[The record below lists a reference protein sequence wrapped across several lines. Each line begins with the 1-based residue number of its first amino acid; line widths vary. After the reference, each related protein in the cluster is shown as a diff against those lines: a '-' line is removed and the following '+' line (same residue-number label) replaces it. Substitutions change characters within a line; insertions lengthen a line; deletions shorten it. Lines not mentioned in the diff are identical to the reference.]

1 MEFRFHDIFS
11 KIIPGGF
18 FLTICGIFLVP
29 TLVENEQLMKYVN
42 ILKEFDG
49 LLTAFALILTYV
61 IGYIIDG
68 LGSIFLEELLWKIW
82 GGWPVIL
89 LHKKKYT
96 KRTTF
101 PHSDLVFKKL
111 SDDCLDGKNEN
122 FTIDEYDKLY
132 YYAQN
137 IVRKE
142 GNDKQQ
148 ERQEQ
153 YVEAY
158 IFSRSILVATIL
170 SIIAISLLSFFQ
182 PNSYLFSGLLILVLI
197 LIFFYY
203 RSLDKALYQ
212 TRDILNAAYTIL
224 NKKSNEVKNTEG
236 VSKSDSDKKS

>member
-18 FLTICGIFLVP
+18 FLTICGIFLIP
-29 TLVENEQLMKYVN
+29 SLVENEQLMKYVN
-42 ILKEFDG
+42 LLKEFDG

-68 LGSIFLEELLWKIW
+68 LGSIFLESALWKIW
-82 GGWPVIL
+82 GGWPIIL
-89 LHKKKYT
+89 LHKKRFT

-101 PHSDLVFKKL
+101 PQRDAVFKKL
-111 SDDCLDGKNEN
+111 SDSCLEGKNEG
-122 FTIDEYDKLY
+122 FSLDEYDKLY
-132 YYAQN
+132 YFAQN
-137 IVRKE
+137 VVRKD

-158 IFSRSILVATIL
+158 IFSRSILVATVL
-170 SIIAISLLSFFQ
+170 SILVLAVLSFFQ
-182 PNSYLFSGLLILVLI
+182 PNSFSYCGLFILILILV
-197 LIFFYY
+197 FFYF

-212 TRDILNAAYTIL
+212 TRDILNAAHTIL
-224 NKKSNEVKNTEG
+224 NKK
-236 VSKSDSDKKS
+236 

>member
-18 FLTICGIFLVP
+18 FLTTCGIFLVP
-29 TLVENEQLMKYVN
+29 TLVENEQFMKYVS

-49 LLTAFALILTYV
+49 LLTAFVLILTYV

-101 PHSDLVFKKL
+101 PQSDSVFKKL
-111 SDDCLDGKNEN
+111 SDDCLNGKNEN

-132 YYAQN
+132 YHAQN

-158 IFSRSILVATIL
+158 IFSRSIFVATTL
-170 SIIAISLLSFFQ
+170 SIIAISIFLCFQ
-182 PNSYLFSGLLILVLI
+182 PNSYLFIGLLILILI
-197 LIFFYY
+197 LMFFYY
-203 RSLDKALYQ
+203 RILDKALYQ
-212 TRDILNAAYTIL
+212 TRDILNAAHTIL
-224 NKKSNEVKNTEG
+224 NTRSNEVKNTEG
-236 VSKSDSDKKS
+236 LSKSEPDKKS